1 MNPRH
6 TLEEYLGGI
15 KDYLFYSMTSEA
27 SVTTEILWVNP
38 MNQENKKHFSIKFSK
53 SLFMN
58 QQVIVINVTDMT
70 DRDSLI
76 EAEASNKHKTFLLSS
91 VSHELRT
98 PLNGSIN
105 FIEQALN
112 NSTIPDEIKEKWL
125 TPAIRCNYLLLSLV
139 NDILDFS
146 QMQAGKLRLVFE
158 PRNIV
163 KTAQESIEL
172 LQLQAAKKHLKLEL
186 QNNLADGSETFS
198 SDHNR
203 LKQVMLNLLSN
214 AVKFT
219 FEGKITLI
227 LENISTLLDTDDS
240 SSIIKGV
247 KISCKDTG
255 IGLSSENQKKLFK
268 AFEKID
274 FNNNHNMRAQINPTG
289 AGLGLVI
296 SNNIVQRLNPPNLQT
311 RKVESIKFHSVE
323 NVGTTFFL
331 NVFEQ
336 EEIKITL
343 TERIEETQ
351 EQEFSSE
358 RGIESHCIE
367 ELNREMPQ
375 NFTDHNPKRIIIIPN
390 RLIQSSSCSVFP
402 ILNRS
407 PLLSQPSKQFR
418 SLYSIKNPQECN
430 CPKVLIVDDDSFN
443 VIALEQILSKL
454 EIPCHAAYNGQQAI
468 EKIVKRQNN
477 GCSPC
482 CQQYRVVFLDC
493 SMPIL
498 DGFETSKLL
507 RQMIRRGEIDDLR
520 IIACTAF
527 VQQAD
532 EDKARAAG
540 MDEFCT
546 KPINLMTVKGK
557 LSKAGFQV

>member
-1 MNPRH
+1 
-6 TLEEYLGGI
+6 
-15 KDYLFYSMTSEA
+15 
-27 SVTTEILWVNP
+27 
-38 MNQENKKHFSIKFSK
+38 MNQP
-53 SLFMN
+53 
-58 QQVIVINVTDMT
+58 VIVVNITDMT
-70 DRDSLI
+70 DRDALI
-76 EAEASNKHKTFLLSS
+76 EAEASNRHKSLILSS

-186 QNNLADGSETFS
+186 QNNLADGSEVFS

-219 FEGKITLI
+219 FEGQITLI
-227 LENISTLLDTDDS
+227 LENISVLLDPDDPS
-240 SSIIKGV
+240 SVIRGV
-247 KISCKDTG
+247 KISCQDTG
-255 IGLSSENQKKLFK
+255 IGISSENQKNLFK

-274 FNNNHNMRAQINPTG
+274 LHAQINPTG

-296 SNNIVQRLNPPNLQT
+296 SNSIVHRLNPASVHE
-311 RKVESIKFHSVE
+311 RKVESIQFQSVE
-323 NVGTTFFL
+323 NVGTTFYF
-331 NVFEQ
+331 NVYEQ
-336 EEIKITL
+336 ESADIFSQGKLAESY
-343 TERIEETQ
+343 EEC
-351 EQEFSSE
+351 SWE
-358 RGIESHCIE
+358 RGIDIQNLADICREISPNFRE
-367 ELNREMPQ
+367 QNYRRSFKSSKTLLPLSNSVQSDLLNQSPTQ
-375 NFTDHNPKRIIIIPN
+375 K
-390 RLIQSSSCSVFP
+390 LLSSSLRPTVTTTTPAGCS
-402 ILNRS
+402 
-407 PLLSQPSKQFR
+407 
-418 SLYSIKNPQECN
+418 
-430 CPKVLIVDDDSFN
+430 CPKLLIVDDDSFN
-443 VIALEQILSKL
+443 LIALEQLLSKL
-454 EIPCHAAYNGQQAI
+454 KIPCDQAYNGQQAI
-468 EKIVKRQNN
+468 DKIVKRQNDR
-477 GCSPC
+477 CSFS
-482 CQQYRVVFLDC
+482 CQQYKAMFLDC

-498 DGFETSKLL
+498 DGFETAKQL
-507 RQMIRRGEIDDLR
+507 RQMIKRGEIDDLR

-546 KPINLMTVKGK
+546 KPINLMTVKAK
-557 LSKAGFQV
+557 LSSTGFFQ

>member
-1 MNPRH
+1 
-6 TLEEYLGGI
+6 
-15 KDYLFYSMTSEA
+15 MTKR
-27 SVTTEILWVNP
+27 
-38 MNQENKKHFSIKFSK
+38 NKKNFSVKFSK

-58 QQVIVINVTDMT
+58 QPVIVVNITDMT
-70 DRDSLI
+70 DRDALI
-76 EAEASNKHKTFLLSS
+76 EAEASNRHKSLILSS

-105 FIEQALN
+105 FIEQALS
-112 NSTIPDEIKEKWL
+112 NSTVPEEIKEKWL

-186 QNNLADGSETFS
+186 QNNLTEGTEVFS

-219 FEGKITLI
+219 FEGQITLI
-227 LENISTLLDTDDS
+227 LENISTRLDPDDS
-240 SSIIKGV
+240 SSVIRGV
-247 KISCKDTG
+247 KISCQDTG

-268 AFEKID
+268 AFEKIYSSL
-274 FNNNHNMRAQINPTG
+274 HAQINPTG

-296 SNNIVQRLNPPNLQT
+296 SNSIVQRLNPASVHE
-311 RKVESIKFHSVE
+311 RKVESIQFQSVE
-323 NVGTTFFL
+323 NVGTTFYF
-331 NVFEQ
+331 NVYEQ
-336 EEIKITL
+336 ESANTFSQGKLSESYDELECFWDEAIEIQNVASLSREISPN
-343 TERIEETQ
+343 
-351 EQEFSSE
+351 FSD
-358 RGIESHCIE
+358 
-367 ELNREMPQ
+367 Q
-375 NFTDHNPKRIIIIPN
+375 NL
-390 RLIQSSSCSVFP
+390 RLSFKSSKVLRPLSNSIQSDLLNLSPTQNLISKPIRSSFATMPPSSGCS
-402 ILNRS
+402 
-407 PLLSQPSKQFR
+407 
-418 SLYSIKNPQECN
+418 
-430 CPKVLIVDDDSFN
+430 CPKLLIVDDDSFN
-443 VIALEQILSKL
+443 LIALEQLLSKL
-454 EIPCHAAYNGQQAI
+454 KIPCDQAYNGQQAI
-468 EKIVKRQNN
+468 NKIVKRQNN
-477 GCSPC
+477 RCSSS
-482 CQQYRVVFLDC
+482 CQQYKTMFLDC

-498 DGFETSKLL
+498 DGFGTAKQLK
-507 RQMIRRGEIDDLR
+507 QMIKRGEIDDLR

-532 EDKARAAG
+532 EDRARAAG

-546 KPINLMTVKGK
+546 KPINLMTVKAK
-557 LSKAGFQV
+557 LTSTGFFQ